1 MNTNHLIL
9 QGTIKDNK
17 MKIFM
22 ILLIL
27 WSLTTLNLTTFL
39 LSIVIAVVML
49 YIFRDNTVKSKKID
63 YL

>member
-1 MNTNHLIL
+1 MNTDHLIL
-9 QGTIKDNK
+9 QGTTKDNK

-27 WSLTTLNLTTFL
+27 WSLTTLNLTIFL

-49 YIFRDNTVKSKKID
+49 YVFRDDTVKNKKID
-63 YL
+63 ML

>member
-1 MNTNHLIL
+1 MYTDHLIL
-9 QGTIKDNK
+9 QGTAKDNI

-27 WSLTTLNLTTFL
+27 WSLTTLNLTIFL
-39 LSIVIAVVML
+39 LSIAIAVVML
-49 YIFRDNTVKSKKID
+49 YIFRDDTVKSKKID